1 MLLAY
6 LTNKRKMDM
15 KKILTTSLT
24 LLFVLILSNLY
35 SQVLDI
41 NKLHG
46 LKPRAIGPAGMSG
59 RVTAIDV
66 VRNNPAII
74 YVGTASGG
82 LWKTTSGGIDWTP
95 IFDTMAVISIGAVK
109 VDPNIPD
116 IVWVGTGEGNPR
128 NSQNSGNGIYKSI
141 DGGKTFQHLGL
152 NDSRNIHRIIID
164 PRNSDV
170 VYVGVQGSAWGD
182 SKERGVYK
190 TTDGG
195 ISWNKILYVNERTG
209 IADLVMDPSNPNKLI
224 AAMWEFRREP
234 HFFKSGGAGSG
245 LYITHD
251 GGKNWKKITH
261 NDGLPKGEL
270 GRIGLA
276 ISKSNPN
283 IVYALVEAKI
293 NALYKSTNGGLTWF
307 KVSDKNIGDRPFYYS
322 EIYVDPTNEN
332 RIYNIFTY
340 VTVSEDGG
348 KTFQRLINKIHP
360 DHHAFY
366 IHPDNPNFLIDGNDG
381 GLAISYDKGVTWRF
395 IENLPVAQF
404 YHINVDND
412 LPYNIYG
419 GLQDNGS
426 WKGPSRV
433 LNYLGISNF
442 DWQEVGFGDGF
453 DVSPDPK
460 DSRFGYAMSQG
471 GNLFRYDSKTGL
483 QVSIRPIHP
492 EGIHLR
498 FNWNAAFAQDPFDK
512 STIYYGSQFLHRSTD
527 KGNSWEIISPDL
539 TTNDTTKQ
547 KQLESGGLT
556 PDVTSAENHCTIVS
570 IAPSPIKKG
579 LIWVGTDDGNLQ
591 LTTDSGK
598 SWKNLVKN
606 IKGVPAG
613 TWIPQI
619 FASPHNPGEA
629 FVVFDNHRRNDWTPY
644 LFHTT
649 DFGKTWNNLVEN
661 KNIPSFCLSVVQDPV
676 EPKLLFL
683 GTETGLYVSIDY
695 GKNWTKWKNDFPSVP
710 TTDLIIHPRENDLV
724 IGTFGRSVYIIDN
737 ISPLREVARSNG
749 KNLESK
755 LLLFPIPN
763 TYLFE
768 INSPKGMRF
777 PGHAEFYGE
786 NLPFGAMITFVYNSE
801 SKEEEKDSSENAN
814 DQAPQNENS
823 NKVKVE
829 IFDSDL
835 NKIRTLNVKAK
846 NGLNRIY
853 WNLSR
858 KGVRIPSWEEQVTSK
873 DEPEGPQVKPGKY
886 LVKISYANYQD
897 STWVTVL
904 QDPRLEISLD
914 EIEIREQEIEKVQNL
929 MELAS
934 RTISQL
940 KKAYR
945 NIDLILDK
953 IKTDENFSDLRK
965 TLNEEKNNIKQ
976 LAEEFY
982 FINPKGIKSDPSKI
996 VSRIYRVQNYLISN
1010 PGRPN
1015 QMYYLSFKQ
1024 AKESLE
1030 KVIDKVNLY
1039 FEKDWKKLIE
1049 IINSSKL
1056 TIIEE
1061 IPPIK
1066 NKP

>member
-1 MLLAY
+1 M
-6 LTNKRKMDM
+6 NM
-15 KKILTTSLT
+15 KKVLRTCLT

-66 VRNNPAII
+66 VRNNPDII

-141 DGGKTFQHLGL
+141 DDGKTFQHLGL

-307 KVSDKNIGDRPFYYS
+307 KVSDKNIGNRPFYYS

-348 KTFQRLINKIHP
+348 KTFRRLINKIHP

-381 GLAISYDKGVTWRF
+381 GLAISYDKGKTWRF
-395 IENLPVAQF
+395 VENLPVAQF

-453 DVSPDPK
+453 DVSPDPE

-483 QVSIRPIHP
+483 QVSIRPVHP

-556 PDVTSAENHCTIVS
+556 PDVTSAENYCTIVS

-591 LTTDSGK
+591 LTTDYGK
-598 SWKNLVKN
+598 TWKNLVKN

-613 TWIPQI
+613 TWISQI
-619 FASPHNPGEA
+619 FSSPHNPGEA

-649 DFGKTWNNLVEN
+649 NFGKTWNNLVEN

-737 ISPLREVARSNG
+737 ISSLREVANSDG

-777 PGHAEFYGE
+777 PGHAEFYGK

-814 DQAPQNENS
+814 DQVLQNENS

-853 WNLSR
+853 WDLSR
-858 KGVRIPSWEEQVTSK
+858 KGVRIPLWEEQVTSK
-873 DEPEGPQVKPGKY
+873 DEPEGPRVKPGKY
-886 LVKISYANYQD
+886 LVKISYANHQD

-914 EIEIREQEIEKVQNL
+914 EIEIREQEIEKLQNL
-929 MELAS
+929 MDLAS

-945 NIDLILDK
+945 NIDLILEK
-953 IKTDENFSDLRK
+953 IKTDENFSELRK
-965 TLNEEKNNIKQ
+965 TFNQEKNNIKQ

-982 FINPKGIKSDPSKI
+982 FINPKGIKYDPSKI
-996 VSRIYRVQNYLISN
+996 VSKIYRVQNYLISN

-1015 QMYYLSFKQ
+1015 QMYYLSYKQ

-1049 IINSSKL
+1049 IVNSSKL